1 MIGIFYYFYNFNFKK
16 FIEIFYFC
24 IYIVLE
30 KRKKNY
36 PPATARNR
44 KRSANPT
51 PSIPP
56 SPSFK
61 QSRRLI
67 PSQFLC
73 VLIRVSFRSHAT
85 SFIACL
91 V

>member
-44 KRSANPT
+44 KR
-51 PSIPP
+51 
-56 SPSFK
+56 
-61 QSRRLI
+61 
-67 PSQFLC
+67 
-73 VLIRVSFRSHAT
+73 
-85 SFIACL
+85 
-91 V
+91 